1 MISIVAA
8 IAGAV
13 LIGGICLAIGRMSAA
28 WGATAAAASAASGKP
43 SAAERDL
50 IPSIVVD
57 AGPQAGEQNRIP
69 ARMHNLRTG
78 STSFFEPDENVEQ
91 MKEANRKLQ
100 ERLAET
106 EAELQRRLAANAA
119 AATDDNID
127 PVTHLHDRRA
137 FDEKLAECC
146 AATAAGSDDDGSV
159 ILMEIDRL
167 RQILD
172 LHGNSAGDF
181 VLNRLAI
188 VVRDTVGS
196 DGFAARYGEE
206 EFGVILPRASVNRS
220 KIIAERI
227 RKNCDVAHDFAGAA
241 ISTSVSVGLTNCGDS
256 PELTLAGV
264 DRALAAAKQAGCN
277 RTFLCDG
284 MEITHVEIAALTT
297 SDGMEKAPTTPEE
310 REWFDRRGWSRK
322 GFDAS
327 QWLAPYEPGRPI
339 RRESFREVQ
348 CRDISGGGFSF
359 ILDEEPKFSEVIVA
373 LGVPPNVTYVRA
385 KIMHVEKVS
394 PGSDTFVIGCRFAER
409 LAQAAEPV
417 KPL

>member
-1 MISIVAA
+1 MISLVAA

-13 LIGGICLAIGRMSAA
+13 LIAGICLAVGRMSAA
-28 WGATAAAASAASGKP
+28 WGATSPVAHSAGGSG
-43 SAAERDL
+43 SATERDPV
-50 IPSIVVD
+50 PSIVVD
-57 AGPQAGEQNRIP
+57 AGPSAGEPGRIP
-69 ARMHNLRTG
+69 ARMHNFRTG
-78 STSFFEPDENVEQ
+78 STSYFEPDEKVEE

-106 EAELQRRLAANAA
+106 EAELKRRLAEKTPPAA
-119 AATDDNID
+119 AAKVD

-146 AATAAGSDDDGSV
+146 ASTAAGVDDGSV

-172 LHGNSAGDF
+172 HHGDTAGDF
-181 VLNRLAI
+181 VLNRLAV

-196 DGFAARYGEE
+196 EGFAARYGQE
-206 EFGVILPRASVNRS
+206 EFGVILPKVSVKRS

-227 RKNCDVAHDFAGAA
+227 RKNCDVAHDFVGSPIA
-241 ISTSVSVGLTNCGDS
+241 TSVSIGLANCGES
-256 PELTLAGV
+256 PEFTLAGV

-284 MEITHVEIAALTT
+284 IEITPVEIAALTT
-297 SDGMEKAPTTPEE
+297 SDGVDKAPTSPEE

-322 GFDAS
+322 DFEAT
-327 QWLAPYEPGRPI
+327 QWLAPFEPGRPI
-339 RRESFREVQ
+339 RREAFREVQ
-348 CRDISGGGFSF
+348 CRDISAGGFSF
-359 ILDEEPKFSEVIVA
+359 ILDEAPNFSEVIVA
-373 LGVPPNVTYVRA
+373 LGTPPNVTYVRA
-385 KIMHVEKVS
+385 AIMHVGKGS
-394 PGSDTFVIGCRFAER
+394 PTPSSYLVGCRFAER
-409 LAQAAEPV
+409 LTKAADPV